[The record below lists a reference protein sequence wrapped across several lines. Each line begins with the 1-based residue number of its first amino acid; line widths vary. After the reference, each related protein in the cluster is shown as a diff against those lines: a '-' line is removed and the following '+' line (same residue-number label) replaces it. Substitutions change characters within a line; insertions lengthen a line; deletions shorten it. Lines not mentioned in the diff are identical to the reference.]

1 MILHGD
7 YKDLNHVA
15 KYENGKPDSTSVEE
29 MEELRPYWNMFINGK
44 LNLTEGRIKNEEYLE
59 NVKIFIHHSIFE
71 KNEYTTYSI
80 AKPEVG
86 GSEHISHCKSHDRKF
101 IDRKNGVIIME
112 STEVKGKAPET
123 LEEVKEREIAF
134 HVEILNRA
142 KSDDFTGKELL
153 IKLEEQNIEK
163 WKNKTE
169 TRWFY

>member
-44 LNLTEGRIKNEEYLE
+44 LNLTEGRIKDNEYLE
-59 NVKIFIHHSIFE
+59 NVNIFIRHSIFE

-80 AKPEVG
+80 VKPEVG
-86 GSEHISHCKSHDRKF
+86 GSKHISHCKSHDRKF
-101 IDRKNGVIIME
+101 IDRKNGVVIME
-112 STEVKGKAPET
+112 STEVKGKIPET
-123 LEEVKEREIAF
+123 LKEVKEREIAF
-134 HVEILNRA
+134 HVKILNRA
-142 KSDDFTGKELL
+142 KFNDFTGKELL
-153 IKLEEQNIEK
+153 IKLEEENIEK